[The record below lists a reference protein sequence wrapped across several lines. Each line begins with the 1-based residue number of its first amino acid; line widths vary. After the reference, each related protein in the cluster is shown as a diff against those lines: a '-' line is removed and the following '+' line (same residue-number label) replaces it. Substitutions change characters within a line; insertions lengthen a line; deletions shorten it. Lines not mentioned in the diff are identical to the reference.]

1 MRSLHHRAADLG
13 RRVLIYFAVL
23 FALAASV
30 AAAAQPAAVTNQPA
44 ATQPAEPAAAGNL
57 GPLDDVS
64 AQFLAAHCTRCHGPK
79 LVEGNLR
86 LDTLPVDLNDAENF
100 SHWRTIVDRIRSG
113 EMPPE
118 GEPRPDPADSVA
130 VVRRL
135 TLHLDDAASR
145 RRAEGRTVLRRLNR
159 VEYENTIRD
168 LFGVRAAVKEILPE
182 DTISHGFDNIGSAL
196 NVSPVLME
204 RYLEA
209 SDAVLDAALAP
220 VPRAERKLERFDLN
234 DSIPSW
240 FQRSVRR
247 AKTGV
252 HLYRSDGSPTA
263 IDNFKAPVPGRYT
276 VRVSAYAHQSK
287 EPLPFSVHAGYFRAA
302 VVVSELVG
310 YFDAPPEKPSV
321 VEFEARLEK
330 PRDTIKIMPADL
342 PRVYLKPETMAEYPG
357 PSLVFEWIE
366 IDGPLPEP
374 DPSPGYRR
382 VFGNVD
388 LKQGSAADAEKLL
401 DDFLPRAFRRPVAN
415 DELRPYLA
423 LVEKSL
429 SEGEPFEQA
438 LRTALKA
445 VLCSPQFLYLREPA
459 GPLDDHA
466 IASRLSYFL
475 WSTMPDDEL
484 LAAADAGN
492 LHEPAT
498 LRAQVERMLGDPK
511 ARAFTENFCGQWLSL
526 RDIKATTPD
535 KQLYPEFDELLEWS
549 MVRETESFFDEL
561 LKDDLSVANFVDSD
575 FAILNAR
582 LAKHYGLAGVANA
595 DGRITGVAPR
605 RVPLRPEDGR
615 GGVLSQG
622 AILKVTANGT
632 TTSPVVRGVWM
643 LDRIMGRPVKPPP
656 ANVPAIEPD
665 IRGATTIR
673 DQLSK
678 HREIASCASCHAEID
693 PPGFALEQYDVIGGR
708 RAKYRALGTKTK
720 VSNPESPIYKY
731 QAKPQYG
738 EGLNVDAG
746 DTLTDGRKFADLAE
760 FKKLLLADRP
770 QIARTVAKKLAI
782 YATGQGLEYGDE
794 VALEKI
800 VEASKA
806 KDYGLR
812 TLVHEIVQ
820 SELFRNK

>member
-1 MRSLHHRAADLG
+1 VRSLSFRAADRS
-13 RRVLIYFAVL
+13 RRILIFCAM
-23 FALAASV
+23 LAASARASV
-30 AAAAQPAAVTNQPA
+30 AAAQPAAAESRPA
-44 ATQPAEPAAAGNL
+44 R
-57 GPLDDVS
+57 LDDVS
-64 AQFLAAHCTRCHGPK
+64 AKFLDAHCTRCHGEK
-79 LVEGNLR
+79 LTEGKLR
-86 LDTLPVDLNDAENF
+86 LDTLPLALDEPENF
-100 SHWRTIVDRIRSG
+100 SRWRAIVDRIRTG

-118 GEPRPDPADSVA
+118 GEPRPDPADSGA

-135 TLHLDDAASR
+135 SLHLDEAASR
-145 RRAEGRTVLRRLNR
+145 QRAEGRTVLRRLNR
-159 VEYENTIRD
+159 VEYENTVRD
-168 LFGVRAAVKEILPE
+168 LFDVRVNVKEILPE
-182 DTISHGFDNIGSAL
+182 DTIAHGFDNIGSAL

-209 SDAVLDAALAP
+209 ADAVLDAALAP

-263 IDNFKAPVPGRYT
+263 IDGFKAPVPGRYT

-310 YFDAPPEKPSV
+310 YFDAPPEKPAV

-342 PRVYLKPETMAEYPG
+342 PRVYLKPEAMDEYPG
-357 PSLVFEWIE
+357 PSLVVEWVE

-374 DPSPGYRR
+374 DPSPSYQR
-382 VFGNVD
+382 VFGDVD
-388 LKQGSAADAEKLL
+388 PKRGTAADAEKLL
-401 DDFLPRAFRRPVAN
+401 RDFLPDAFRRRVAD
-415 DELRPYLA
+415 DEAKPYVA
-423 LVEKSL
+423 LVEKAL
-429 SEGEPFEQA
+429 AEGEPFEQA

-459 GPLDDHA
+459 GPLDDYA
-466 IASRLSYFL
+466 LAARLSYFL
-475 WSTMPDDEL
+475 WSTMPDEAL
-484 LAAADAGN
+484 CTAADAGK
-492 LHEPAT
+492 
-498 LRAQVERMLGDPK
+498 LRDPEMLRSTVERMLGDPK
-511 ARAFTENFCGQWLSL
+511 ARAFTENFCGQWLGL

-535 KQLYPEFDELLEWS
+535 KQFYPEFDELLEWS
-549 MVRETESFFDEL
+549 MVRETESLFDEL
-561 LKDDLSVANFVDSD
+561 LKNDLSAANFVDSD

-582 LAKHYGLAGVANA
+582 LAKHYGIPGVE
-595 DGRITGVAPR
+595 GVSLR
-605 RVPLRPEDGR
+605 RVPLKPEDGR
-615 GGVLSQG
+615 GGVLCQG
-622 AILKVTANGT
+622 AVLKVTANGT

-678 HREIASCASCHAEID
+678 HREIASCAACHAEID

-708 RAKYRALGTKTK
+708 RTKYRALGTKDK
-720 VSNPESPIYKY
+720 VANPPSPINKY

-738 EGLNVDAG
+738 EGLAVDAG
-746 DTLTDGRKFADLAE
+746 DKLSDGRAFADLAE
-760 FKKLLLADRP
+760 FKKLLLADRA
-770 QIARTVAKKLAI
+770 QIARTVARKLTI

-794 VALEKI
+794 SAIEKI
-800 VEASKA
+800 VEASAA

-812 TLVHEIVQ
+812 TLIHEVVQ